1 MSIEKK
7 SLISNRAVAKKANVT
22 KPSATTIST
31 SKLSSTLTR
40 SKVASGKVA
49 VTMSRPRIG
58 GANHLAVSMAKP
70 MTRAMVGMKVKV

>member
-7 SLISNRAVAKKANVT
+7 SLISNRAASKKANVT

-49 VTMSRPRIG
+49 VTMSRPRVG
-58 GANHLAVSMAKP
+58 NRLAVSMAKP
-70 MTRAMVGMKVKV
+70 MTRAMVGMKVKF